1 MGEYKVIAVDYVVE
15 DRRLYSPGDEFVIGC
30 KVRYDYLKEGG
41 AVRDVE
47 PEPSPVEEPSPPP
60 PAEPSDEAVD
70 EKAKG
75 TKKKAADVLNSL

>member
-47 PEPSPVEEPSPPP
+47 PEPNPEGEPPP
-60 PAEPSDEAVD
+60 PVEPTSEADD

-75 TKKKAADVLNSL
+75 AKKKAADVLNSL